1 MQTSCA
7 ILWRALIGVISD
19 EKIIHFLSQLTKN
32 GTRNLVHDSA
42 LLHVLS
48 PFSQLVCLSI
58 HSFMH
63 SLIKSSMTTVETRV
77 ANPLPNRT
85 SVNTVDVADTEMV
98 DSAMKHS
105 EEEREEKIIVDEEI
119 DSSSCEGNDL
129 EEQMLTVALVKS
141 VVETGNQNLPN
152 NDNQHA
158 RYGLR
163 KRRRPGDS
171 PSSEPTQ
178 ESDPK
183 RASTGS
189 PVKADPDLTAV
200 NVEASTNVVDANVK
214 AEENPAQ
221 LREPPDIKTFPTVA
235 VKQEQIPG
243 PAIVTSLQSSIIDN
257 PTGTA
262 KPLSPAPPATGV
274 VPVPAATG
282 PTMQPAQP
290 ARQPVANP
298 VPARPQPVVPVKI
311 ESKPAIARPAV
322 AATQPKKASPQK
334 HSMAAPQPVNPAPAT
349 SRSLSAA
356 ALVPISGAVPNPLS
370 QSTPPVLRHPYQ
382 AANGVAQGKQT
393 ASSVPCPLPPAS
405 VPCPLQPEIAQAPLE
420 KKVTISEPPVPTSRG
435 RIFSVDLDRKCCVQ
449 WNAWSPVV

>member
-1 MQTSCA
+1 
-7 ILWRALIGVISD
+7 
-19 EKIIHFLSQLTKN
+19 
-32 GTRNLVHDSA
+32 
-42 LLHVLS
+42 
-48 PFSQLVCLSI
+48 
-58 HSFMH
+58 MH

-85 SVNTVDVADTEMV
+85 SVNTVDVVETEMV
-98 DSAMKHS
+98 DSDMKHS
-105 EEEREEKIIVDEEI
+105 EEEREEKIMVDEEI
-119 DSSSCEGNDL
+119 DSSSCDGNDL

-214 AEENPAQ
+214 TEEKPAQ
-221 LREPPDIKTFPTVA
+221 LREPPDIKTVPTA
-235 VKQEQIPG
+235 VVKHEQIPG
-243 PAIVTSLQSSIIDN
+243 PATVTSLQSSIIDHSK
-257 PTGTA
+257 GTA
-262 KPLSPAPPATGV
+262 KPLSPATPAQGV

-282 PTMQPAQP
+282 PTTQHVQP
-290 ARQPVANP
+290 ARPPAVVNP
-298 VPARPQPVVPVKI
+298 VSARPQPLVPVKI
-311 ESKPAIARPAV
+311 ESKPAIATRPAA
-322 AATQPKKASPQK
+322 AATQPKKPSPQK
-334 HSMAAPQPVNPAPAT
+334 HSMAAPHPVNPAPAT
-349 SRSLSAA
+349 SRSLSAAA

-370 QSTPPVLRHPYQ
+370 QSTPPALRHPYQ
-382 AANGVAQGKQT
+382 AAKGAARGKQT

-405 VPCPLQPEIAQAPLE
+405 VPCPLQPEMAAEAPVE

-435 RIFSVDLDRKCCVQ
+435 RIFSVDLDRKCVCVEL
-449 WNAWSPVV
+449 WMNGMLGISCRLILSASGKTKLTAPFCVCLVCSLNV